1 MAGRIVAEMERGGEA
16 WDIVSLPTEA
26 EAGDLLGRTPGQ
38 WLWDD
43 AYGYASFL
51 RHEKA
56 YRSRTGQHAPRGPAR
71 HTGGSRVR
79 QLRLWNCDAH
89 CGDQCSQLDGE
100 GYSRE
105 LLASGFRS
113 ILD

>member
-1 MAGRIVAEMERGGEA
+1 MERGGEA
-16 WDIVSLPTEA
+16 WDIVSLPAEA

-113 ILD
+113 I